1 MPTRFTV
8 VCEDDRAERIA
19 TLARRHDLTE
29 EGVLRQLLDLGLE
42 AVDEEVS
49 SESAIER

>member
-1 MPTRFTV
+1 MPTRFTI
-8 VCEDDRAERIA
+8 VCEDERAETIA

-42 AVDEEVS
+42 AVENAAES
-49 SESAIER
+49 QSAIER